1 MAAIVSLI
9 VSHFATF
16 PVTKAPEEAP
26 GSQESTPKR
35 YVG

>member
-16 PVTKAPEEAP
+16 PVTKAPGEAP
-26 GSQESTPKR
+26 GSQSPPPKR